1 MAFVF
6 IGLGSNIG
14 DRGRYLAS
22 AVRMVKE
29 IISPDMLA
37 ESSILETKAVDFTE
51 QPDFLNQ
58 VILIKTEIPPEKL
71 LEMLKEI
78 ENTLG
83 RVRRFTKGPREI
95 DLDILLYDDVVM
107 NSDVLIIPHPEILNR
122 DFILENLIELNPE
135 LRDPRTGEKY
145 SLLHNQKKE
154 KVKDLPQS

>member
-1 MAFVF
+1 
-6 IGLGSNIG
+6 
-14 DRGRYLAS
+14 
-22 AVRMVKE
+22 
-29 IISPDMLA
+29 
-37 ESSILETKAVDFTE
+37 
-51 QPDFLNQ
+51 
-58 VILIKTEIPPEKL
+58 
-71 LEMLKEI
+71 
-78 ENTLG
+78 
-83 RVRRFTKGPREI
+83 VRRFTKGPREI